1 MSDTNALFLEGY
13 TLYTQGREAEA
24 LDCFDAVIA
33 AAPDYWQAR
42 NNRAV
47 LLQNAQRYE
56 DALIDA
62 DHLLKL
68 EAANASMTAST
79 WAMRGRIM
87 LMLNRFAD
95 TLACYARIRELDPAY
110 SLDVYEEAFCRLSLG
125 DYAAGWP
132 LHEHRW
138 QTQSMRATTMQ
149 LQQRGYSQPL
159 WLGQEPLAGKT
170 IFLWPEQGHGDTL
183 QFCRYVHVVQRMG
196 AKVILAANHAMLR
209 LLKESFVHPDITV
222 VLDLMS
228 SPYTFDFHCPL
239 MSLPLACG
247 TDDLAKIPVD
257 FPYLSAQAVDVQR
270 YADRLTHQA
279 LRVGLVWAGGLRPN
293 QPELQS
299 IDTAR
304 SLRLT
309 QFAPLLDL
317 ARTQA
322 VQFFSLQMGA
332 PAAQLKEQQGLPIVD
347 LTADLS
353 DWADTAALVANLDLV
368 ISCDTAVAHLA
379 AAMGKPTWILSR
391 FNGCWRWLAER
402 DDSPWY
408 PTVRLFRQTTRGD
421 WAGVME
427 AVVAAL
433 RTDRPLANAVDSADS
448 DNDAG
453 LAQFAGQRYV
463 DAAASFS
470 QSIAFAPQ
478 RVDSYV
484 SRSATRLQLQD
495 YNGAIA
501 DADVALRLDP
511 RSAKALNNRGLAYYD
526 QENLTQALASYAQ
539 ALTLDPDNHSAQWN
553 QSLALL
559 RAGEFELGWQRY
571 ERRLEG
577 SLSQPLQRAKY
588 GKPRFLD
595 AVTAQNLAG
604 KTILLWPE
612 QGHGDVMQFCRY
624 AYELKRVGATV
635 ILEAYP
641 SLFRLLE
648 ISFANT
654 GIRVALDRTVSA
666 SEFDFHLP
674 LLSLPLVCGTNSLD
688 KIPANAPYLF
698 AAPQEAQAWQDHLT
712 NQGLQR
718 ALRVGLVWAGG
729 HRPHQPIDAK
739 VDAARSLRLGQ
750 YAPLAAIAQTKNVQF
765 FSLQVGEPA
774 KQIKEEPDFS
784 IIDLTADLH
793 DWADTAALIA
803 NLDLVISCDT
813 AVAHLAAAMGKPTWI
828 LSRFNGCW
836 RWLQEG
842 ADSPWYPAV
851 RLFRQKTRGDWAPV
865 IAEVAAALSSYN
877 A

>member
-24 LDCFDAVIA
+24 LDCFDAVIE

-56 DALIDA
+56 DALIDV
-62 DHLLKL
+62 DYLLKL
-68 EAANASMTAST
+68 DAVNAGTY
-79 WAMRGRIM
+79 AMRGRIM
-87 LMLNRFAD
+87 LRLNRFAD
-95 TLACYARIRELDPAY
+95 ALACYVRVRELDPTYA
-110 SLDVYEEAFCRLSLG
+110 LDVYEEAFCRLSLG
-125 DYAAGWP
+125 DYATGWL

-222 VLDLMS
+222 VLDLMG
-228 SPYTFDFHCPL
+228 SPYAFDFHCPL

-247 TDDLAKIPVD
+247 TGDLAKIPVD
-257 FPYLSAQAVDVQR
+257 FPYLFPQAGDVRR
-270 YADRLTHQA
+270 YADHLTHQA
-279 LRVGLVWAGGLRPN
+279 LRVGLVWAGGPRPN

-322 VQFFSLQMGA
+322 VQFFSLQLGS
-332 PAAQLKEQQGLPIVD
+332 PAAQLQEQQGLPIID

-379 AAMGKPTWILSR
+379 AAMAKPTWILSR

-408 PTVRLFRQTTRGD
+408 PTVRLFRQATRGD
-421 WAGVME
+421 WAGVVE

-433 RTDRPLANAVDSADS
+433 RADRPLANALDSADRY
-448 DNDAG
+448 NDVG
-453 LAQFAGQRYV
+453 LAQFAAQRYV
-463 DAAASFS
+463 EAAASFS
-470 QSIAFAPQ
+470 QAIAFAPQ

-495 YNGAIA
+495 YSDAIA

-511 RSAKALNNRGLAYYD
+511 RSAKALNNRGLAYYE
-526 QENLTQALASYAQ
+526 QERLAQALASYAQ

-559 RAGEFELGWQRY
+559 RAGNFELGWPRY

-588 GKPRFLD
+588 DKPRFL
-595 AVTAQNLAG
+595 AAATAQNLAG

-624 AYELKRVGATV
+624 AHELKTLGATV
-635 ILEAYP
+635 ILEVYP
-641 SLFRLLE
+641 SLLRLLE
-648 ISFANT
+648 IAFTNT
-654 GIRVALDRTVSA
+654 GIRIALDGAVHH

-688 KIPANAPYLF
+688 KIPANTSYLF
-698 AAPQEAQAWQDHLT
+698 AAPQEAQAWQDRLT
-712 NQGLQR
+712 LSGLYSG
-718 ALRVGLVWAGG
+718 LRVGLVWAGG
-729 HRPHQPIDAK
+729 HRPHQPIDAR
-739 VDAARSLRLGQ
+739 VDAARSLRFEQ
-750 YAPLAAIAQTKNVQF
+750 FAPLAALTRTKNVQF

-774 KQIKEEPDFS
+774 KQIREAPDFP

-803 NLDLVISCDT
+803 NLDFVIACDT
-813 AVAHLAAAMGKPTWI
+813 AVAHLAAAMGKPTWV

-836 RWLQEG
+836 RWLQDRD
-842 ADSPWYPAV
+842 DSPWYPTV
-851 RLFRQKTRGDWAPV
+851 RLFRQKMRGDWATV